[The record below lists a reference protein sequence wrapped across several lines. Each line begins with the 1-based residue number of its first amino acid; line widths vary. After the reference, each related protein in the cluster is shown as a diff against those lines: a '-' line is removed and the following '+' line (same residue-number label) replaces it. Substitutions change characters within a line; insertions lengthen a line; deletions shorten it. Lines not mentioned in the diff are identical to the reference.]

1 MHRRSVIVALLGA
14 GLFAFSPILVT
25 ALASLI
31 ANAAGCELNE
41 GQAHACIIAGRDYGD
56 LLYRMGL
63 FGWVMIFTIPVG
75 EIALAIWGIALLAR
89 FLWKVWARRRSRMQ
103 ASAARPSETIGYA
116 PPSTGDIFDPDDA
129 VGRNNDR

>member
-1 MHRRSVIVALLGA
+1 MHWRLVIFALLGIA
-14 GLFAFSPILVT
+14 LFALSPILVT
-25 ALASLI
+25 ALASLV

-75 EIALAIWGIALLAR
+75 EVALAIFGIALLAR
-89 FLWKVWARRRSRMQ
+89 FLWKVLARKRSGMRP
-103 ASAARPSETIGYA
+103 AAETTARQRIKTA
-116 PPSTGDIFDPDDA
+116 DPKP
-129 VGRNNDR
+129 GRL